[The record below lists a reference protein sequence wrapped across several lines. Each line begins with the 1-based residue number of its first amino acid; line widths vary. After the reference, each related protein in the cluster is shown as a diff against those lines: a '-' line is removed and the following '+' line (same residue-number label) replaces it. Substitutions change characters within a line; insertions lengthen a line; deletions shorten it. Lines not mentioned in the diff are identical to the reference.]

1 MSKCTNVQKYI
12 NYVTKKKTN
21 NFIIER
27 KLTSLNAEEDLIL
40 RLLYNIDY
48 IPVVESVSGE
58 ID

>member
-12 NYVTKKKTN
+12 NYVTKKN
-21 NFIIER
+21 NFIIDR

-40 RLLYNIDY
+40 RLLYNIHY
-48 IPVVESVSGE
+48 IPEVESVSGE

>member
-1 MSKCTNVQKYI
+1 MSKCTKNVQKYI
-12 NYVTKKKTN
+12 NYAT
-21 NFIIER
+21 FFFIIIER

-58 ID
+58 ND